1 MFWVQGLKK
10 LWCRFRILIHVPF
23 FSGPPGDTYQMD
35 LSLGLFTV
43 FTQKFPVIS
52 TIWIPSFILFCF
64 STICICFFFF
74 LDRIVRLSGWSQAP
88 SAAKGELELTI
99 VPHHC

>member
-74 LDRIVRLSGWSQAP
+74 GQDCTFIRLESSSISSQ
-88 SAAKGELELTI
+88 G
-99 VPHHC
+99 

>member
-74 LDRIVRLSGWSQAP
+74 FWTGLYVYQAGVKLHQQP
-88 SAAKGELELTI
+88 RVSLN
-99 VPHHC
+99 

>member
-74 LDRIVRLSGWSQAP
+74 WTGLYVYQAGVKLHQQP
-88 SAAKGELELTI
+88 RVSLN
-99 VPHHC
+99 